1 MTPRLLI
8 LYPLKIHLCRFLG
21 ANFQVIL
28 MILIAV
34 NFYRTFRHYFDGRL
48 LQWKW
53 KRRHVFA
60 KLIFKKFKRN
70 LLTTQK
76 MLYGIRRLKLKLILL
91 LFSCFSIVIH
101 LNFDFVSSRFHRN
114 IKKVIVDPERPTKK
128 AKLVIQHI
136 FFDEHPINY
145 NNNKC
150 YLARVISSA

>member
-1 MTPRLLI
+1 
-8 LYPLKIHLCRFLG
+8 
-21 ANFQVIL
+21 
-28 MILIAV
+28 
-34 NFYRTFRHYFDGRL
+34 
-48 LQWKW
+48 
-53 KRRHVFA
+53 
-60 KLIFKKFKRN
+60 
-70 LLTTQK
+70 

-136 FFDEHPINY
+136 FFDEHPINN

-150 YLARVISSA
+150 YLARVISSAKNSAINEGPGKKINRKYTYIYIKLA